1 MSKFYWRFQLL
12 KSLKQT
18 PIQAPL
24 PLPHASSIIPDRKD
38 KPIPNILEEHDVQLL
53 TLAMVNSGDA
63 SEILRII
70 CGLVVSRPHV
80 HRYVWATILSML
92 ADRLMNLGYLEHAS
106 AMCSALYSWES
117 YFMFVPNGRSPG
129 DAEQSIRMTAEQNK
143 VVNCPVEKG
152 DVIKVL
158 AFAGSGKT
166 TTALHFIA
174 NYLAKSP
181 RSRVLY
187 LTFSRALRE
196 DTAARLSAM
205 GLDNADA
212 RTLHSLTRDPYGK
225 KHSDRTGISFGDPN
239 PADIVEIFGWPEERK
254 YRHKMALCVRDTLKS
269 FFWSAAPKIT
279 LSHVPTWKIDNTI
292 IKSGSGKVFTSA
304 ECLVCAKDLWEI
316 MKDSYNRKVRITFDG
331 YQKLYQMNKTIVDD
345 SYDVVVVDEAQDLSR
360 CQAAIVMRMPAAKLL
375 IGDNHQEIYRW
386 RGSFGFLESVPATKT
401 FCLPHSWRFGRS
413 GAQVLNAIIGLKQRI
428 FQPNSPHLTSR
439 NILTDSCHVIG
450 DVRKDDRYFNT
461 MDDLGELFT
470 PGFSRFEEPPPNS
483 SPWQSSRS
491 PTFQI
496 CVITR
501 SNSHMFFE
509 AVRAASKDKSIAF
522 HSKSFNCDGLKY
534 RVNQIKSVYKLYF
547 EKAIILNNVPWKSF
561 NELSEFA
568 VASEDTTLQSS
579 IEVVEKFKED
589 TLQNLELI
597 KTKML
602 QGGDIRKAD
611 VILTTAHGA
620 KGCEWDCVLVAD
632 DFISGPQIEEKIE
645 NMMLTGYADK
655 YFKESLNLL
664 YVAASR
670 ARTKLIMSKSLRYVL
685 QRSWPKCLVLRDEM
699 IGPETE
705 CGWCEGIIGTNDA
718 NEISR
723 RSVVMEASFFG
734 SKKFLCNPHCQDD
747 FSVPFSID
755 TQLSP
760 DTDDRVVNTQ
770 TARELLESPDSL
782 TSKLDVGHL
791 IRPLLG
797 N

>member
-117 YFMFVPNGRSPG
+117 YFMFVPNGRSPD
-129 DAEQSIRMTAEQNK
+129 DAEQSIRMTAEQEQ
-143 VVNCPVEKG
+143 VVNCPVKTG

-166 TTALHFIA
+166 TTALQFVA
-174 NYLAKSP
+174 NLVAKYPSV
-181 RSRVLY
+181 RVLY
-187 LTFSRALRE
+187 LTFSNPLMLE
-196 DTAARLSAM
+196 IEKRLSAM
-205 GLDNADA
+205 GLSEWNAKA
-212 RTLHSLTRDPYGK
+212 RTLHSLAYTLKGK
-225 KHSDRTGISFGDPN
+225 KHKNGSGIGGDPSSSV
-239 PADIVEIFGWPEERK
+239 IVKVLRKDFPEERK
-254 YRHKMALCVRDTLKS
+254 YRHKMALCVRDTLKL
-269 FFWSAAPKIT
+269 FFWSTDSEMT
-279 LSHVPTWKIDNTI
+279 LRHVPDWKISNIGIGNGFTPVECLRCAKELWAIMEDPYN
-292 IKSGSGKVFTSA
+292 GKV
-304 ECLVCAKDLWEI
+304 EI
-316 MKDSYNRKVRITFDG
+316 SHDG
-331 YQKLYQMNKTIVDD
+331 YQKLSHLD
-345 SYDVVVVDEAQDLSR
+345 SDCLERRYDVVVVDEAQDLSR

-522 HSKSFNCDGLKY
+522 HSKRNNGSDFKY
-534 RVNQIKSVYKLYF
+534 RLKQIKEVFALYSGN
-547 EKAIILNNVPWKSF
+547 EITLKRVKWKSF
-561 NELSEFA
+561 NELKEFA
-568 VASEDTTLQSS
+568 ADSENTMLLDS
-579 IEVVEKFKED
+579 IEIVEGFKEE
-589 TLQNLELI
+589 TLEKLDVMER
-597 KTKML
+597 KMF
-602 QGGDIRKAD
+602 QVEDAWKAD
-611 VILTTAHGA
+611 IILTTAHGA
-620 KGCEWDCVLVAD
+620 KGCEWDCVRVAE
-632 DFISGPQIEEKIE
+632 DFRSVEQIEKL
-645 NMMLTGYADK
+645 MVFPGQYL
-655 YFKESLNLL
+655 KEELNLL

-670 ARTKLIMSKSLRYVL
+670 ARTKLVMSESLRYIL

-699 IGPETE
+699 IEPETE
-705 CGWCEGIIGTNDA
+705 CGSCENIIETDDA
-718 NEISR
+718 DEIPR
-723 RSVVMEASFFG
+723 RSVIMDATFYG
-734 SKKFLCNPHCQDD
+734 PKKVLCNPDCQDE
-747 FSVPFSID
+747 FAVPFSID

-760 DTDDRVVNTQ
+760 DTDDRVVNAQ
-770 TARELLESPDSL
+770 TARELLNSPNSI